1 MKFQTEHIS
10 AHQNTPRLSATE
22 KVTPSIFYD
31 IKKKKKFTYQGDL
44 RNEVA
49 QL

>member
-31 IKKKKKFTYQGDL
+31 IKKKEKVYIPGGF
-44 RNEVA
+44 EE
-49 QL
+49 